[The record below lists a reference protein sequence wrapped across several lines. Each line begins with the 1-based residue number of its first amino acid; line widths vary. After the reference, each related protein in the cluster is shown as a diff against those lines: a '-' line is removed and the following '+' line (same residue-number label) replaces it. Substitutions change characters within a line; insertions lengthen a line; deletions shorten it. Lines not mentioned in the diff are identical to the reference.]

1 MIGLRIGLLK
11 PRFVLLRLLFHR
23 SKTMIGATS
32 LLIVVGLT
40 LLAFVVASI
49 SYGEAHLKHIKENW
63 VQYRCNPLYM
73 PLADAVGSDI
83 LSNFMGCTMSAFQ
96 TYAGYALDPI
106 YSMFHSVGGILSDIQ
121 GTLDDFRDMISGT
134 KNAFLSIIGDV
145 YGKLQNTFSE
155 TTRLIARIRTLTHR
169 ILAIFVTIFH
179 MVSTGVQTGE
189 SVANGP
195 IGQAAQF
202 FCFSPYTQLVLE
214 SGVGICIQKV
224 KLGDVLKGGAVV
236 ESILLLDGAGVPM
249 YRMGNT
255 LVSGNHKVQYQGK
268 WIRVEH
274 HPHAVKTDAQYGTLW
289 CLNTSTNTIPIGE
302 YVFKDYEETQN
313 PEVLGKFEQIV
324 ETLHN
329 ATLLPENAKRRRN
342 PLEYRYSGTTPDTF
356 VKMEDQSL
364 KSIYNVRVGDRVAK
378 GGKVLGL
385 VKHRQLR
392 DPVIAPTGT
401 LLSKGTWVVDSR
413 ANNVLTADAAYERA
427 FVDPSTKLFCV
438 NLLTENGYVTLSDG
452 KHDCVILDDQETT
465 DEWVHAWRDTAI
477 QKETPA

>member
-1 MIGLRIGLLK
+1 
-11 PRFVLLRLLFHR
+11 
-23 SKTMIGATS
+23 
-32 LLIVVGLT
+32 LIVLGLT

-106 YSMFHSVGGILSDIQ
+106 YSMFGSVGSILSDIQ

-145 YGKLQNTFSE
+145 YGKLLNTFSE
-155 TTRLIARIRTLTHR
+155 TTRLVARIRTLTNR

-179 MVSTGVQTGE
+179 MVNTGVQTGE

-214 SGVGICIQKV
+214 SGVGVSIQKV
-224 KLGDVLKGGAVV
+224 KLGDVLKGGTVV
-236 ESILLLDGAGVPM
+236 ESILMLDGVGVPI
-249 YRMGNT
+249 YRMGNIM
-255 LVSGNHKVQYQGK
+255 VSGNHKVQHNGK
-268 WIRVEH
+268 WIRVEA
-274 HPHAVKTDAQYGTLW
+274 HPHAVRTDATYGILW
-289 CLNTSTNTIPIGE
+289 CLNTSTNTVPIGD

-313 PEVLGKFEQIV
+313 PEVLRKFEEIV

-329 ATLLPENAKRRRN
+329 TTLLPENAGRRRN
-342 PLEYRYSGTTPDTF
+342 PLDYRHSGATADTF
-356 VKMEDQSL
+356 VKMEDYSL
-364 KSIYNVRVGDRVAK
+364 KTMYTIRVGDRVAK

-385 VKHRQLR
+385 VKHRYMK
-392 DPVIAPTGT
+392 DPVVAPTGT
-401 LLSKGTWVVDSR
+401 LVSKGTWVMDR
-413 ANNVLTADAAYERA
+413 NATNVLTADAAYERA
-427 FVDPSTKLFCV
+427 FVEPGTHLSCM
-438 NLLTENGYVTLSDG
+438 NLLTENGYVTLSNG
-452 KHDCVILDDQETT
+452 KKECVILDDQETT
-465 DEWVHAWRDTAI
+465 DEWVHAWRDIAV
-477 QKETPA
+477 QKETPV